1 MRKTARIDAISHG
14 TAAMGAEEA
23 YYWYARCAAPEEGRR
38 ARRALR
44 ILLADE

>member
-44 ILLADE
+44 ILLAHE